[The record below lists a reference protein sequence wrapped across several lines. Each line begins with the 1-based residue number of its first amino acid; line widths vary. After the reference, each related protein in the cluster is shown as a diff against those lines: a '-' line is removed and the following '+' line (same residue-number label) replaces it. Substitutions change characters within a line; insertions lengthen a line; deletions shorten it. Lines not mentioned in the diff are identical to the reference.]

1 MILYGKRGGI
11 SPRHQKGSGKIM
23 QLGPLVTFDRRKY
36 RGMDAVAWAKP
47 AEARALTR
55 CGTRLLCAVTL
66 GYHMLYFQ
74 ATIRCTFRLS
84 HAELSGT
91 HYAIARGFRT
101 LFLQA
106 VIRYAMATG
115 HRALYFP
122 VGL

>member
-1 MILYGKRGGI
+1 
-11 SPRHQKGSGKIM
+11 M

-36 RGMDAVAWAKP
+36 RGVD

-106 VIRYAMATG
+106 SIHYVFRLSYAMATG

>member
-1 MILYGKRGGI
+1 
-11 SPRHQKGSGKIM
+11 
-23 QLGPLVTFDRRKY
+23 
-36 RGMDAVAWAKP
+36 MDAVAWAKP
-47 AEARALTR
+47 AGARALTR

-74 ATIRCTFRLS
+74 ATIRCTFRLL

-91 HYAIARGFRT
+91 QYAIARGFRT

-106 VIRYAMATG
+106 SIHYVSRLSYAMATG
-115 HRALYFP
+115 HRALHFP